1 MPYDLSDKLVIG
13 ITSRALFDLDEAHS
27 VYSEQGLEAY
37 RAYQIQRETDPLDP
51 GTGFPLVRSLLG
63 INDLGQG
70 RLVEVILISRN
81 DADSGMRI
89 MNSVESHEIDI
100 TRFVFTDGP
109 STNRYL
115 SPLHCDLFLSAQPED
130 VRSALADGFPA
141 ALVYPPPIPLASLL
155 ANPLASPP
163 GPLPDEKG
171 QVRIAFDGDAVLFDD
186 ESERIFQEQGIEAFR
201 RHEAKLEETPLNPG
215 PFKNFLD
222 AVGKI
227 QRSFPESDNPIRTA
241 LVTSRDAPAH
251 KRPIK
256 TFRAWSIRL
265 DECFFL
271 GGIEKGPI
279 LNALRPHIYFDDQSI
294 HLESSAMTTPSAQV
308 LSNLESSE

>member
-1 MPYDLSDKLVIG
+1 MPYDLREKLVIG

-27 VYSEQGLEAY
+27 VYSEDGLEAY
-37 RAYQIQRETDPLDP
+37 RAYQIQREREPIDP

-89 MNSVESHEIDI
+89 MNSVEAHGIDI

-109 STNRYL
+109 SANRYL
-115 SPLHCDLFLSAQPED
+115 NPLHCDLFLSAQPED

-141 ALVYPPPIPLASLL
+141 ALVYPTPS
-155 ANPLASPP
+155 S
-163 GPLPDEKG
+163 LPDEKG

-186 ESERIFQEQGIEAFR
+186 ESERIFQKQGIEAFR
-201 RHEAKLEETPLNPG
+201 KHEAKLEETPLNPG

-222 AVGKI
+222 AIGKI
-227 QRSFPESDNPIRTA
+227 QRSFPESDSPIRTA

-256 TFRAWSIRL
+256 TFRAWGIRL

-279 LNALRPHIYFDDQSI
+279 LNALRPHIYFDDQRV
-294 HLESSAMTTPSAQV
+294 HLESSALNTPSAQV